1 MAKKLSMSRIK
12 KLRKQQVSLFAPLL
26 SRSEKETV
34 KHLSQHDAVVFL
46 RARRLGITVAEY
58 KFKYCK

>member
-12 KLRKQQVSLFAPLL
+12 KLRKRQVSLFAPLL
-26 SRSEKETV
+26 SKAEKEIV

-46 RARRLGITVAEY
+46 RARRLDLTVAEY
-58 KFKYCK
+58 KVKYCK